1 MMSIPQLRSVT
12 LSTAKPLSPSLRPV
26 FVNLADPVQ
35 ISMTNNSSMEKPGKF
50 WTGERVLLFTV
61 LEGLVA
67 FYDSVRNNWLRLQ
80 MSVINFGDTRKRPPL

>member
-12 LSTAKPLSPSLRPV
+12 LSTAKALSPSLRPV

-67 FYDSVRNNWLRLQ
+67 FYDS
-80 MSVINFGDTRKRPPL
+80 